1 MDVNLEGKLDSLFGG
16 RRDIND
22 NMGAIRGR
30 GTTPGAGT
38 NHS

>member
-1 MDVNLEGKLDSLFGG
+1 MDVDLEGKLDYLFGG
-16 RRDIND
+16 RRDIKD
-22 NMGAIRGR
+22 NLGATRGR